1 MSDGFPLAG
10 DWNGD
15 GVDEIGVFWNGFWFI
30 DINGNRLWDRDDLVA
45 KLGTV
50 DDQPVVGD
58 WDGDGKDDIGIF
70 GPVWPN
76 DEQAIEQDPG
86 LPDPANRLA
95 HRPKNTPPRLDEATD
110 GSRIMRLTS
119 AGKARADLIDH
130 VFRLGG
136 HEDFAIAGDWNGSG
150 IRTIGVFRDGSWRLD
165 VNGNGRW
172 DTEDVQVTFGK
183 NGDVPVVGDFDG
195 DGIDEI
201 GVFRDGRWTIDI
213 NGNRELDAQD
223 FVFQL
228 GDASD
233 LPVVGDFDGD
243 GTDEP
248 ALYHR
253 KGQPRVARR

>member
-1 MSDGFPLAG
+1 
-10 DWNGD
+10 
-15 GVDEIGVFWNGFWFI
+15 
-30 DINGNRLWDRDDLVA
+30 
-45 KLGTV
+45 
-50 DDQPVVGD
+50 
-58 WDGDGKDDIGIF
+58 
-70 GPVWPN
+70 
-76 DEQAIEQDPG
+76 
-86 LPDPANRLA
+86 
-95 HRPKNTPPRLDEATD
+95 
-110 GSRIMRLTS
+110 
-119 AGKARADLIDH
+119 
-130 VFRLGG
+130 
-136 HEDFAIAGDWNGSG
+136 
-150 IRTIGVFRDGSWRLD
+150 LD